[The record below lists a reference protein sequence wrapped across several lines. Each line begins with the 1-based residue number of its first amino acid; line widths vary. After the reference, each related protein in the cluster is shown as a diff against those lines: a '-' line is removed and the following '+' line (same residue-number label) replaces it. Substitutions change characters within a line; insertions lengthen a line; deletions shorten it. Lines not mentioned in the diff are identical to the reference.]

1 MKWIL
6 AMLLLLTVSCT
17 SKKDTD
23 GEQDTFSVGKYVYR
37 DDVNVIHVDENCPNL
52 LFGNDDHGH
61 KIYGKHLIDTL
72 EFTID
77 KPQYFRVCS
86 ICVSDEAY
94 SQLLNISNRN
104 QSVDTV
110 VTVYEDY
117 SDFPE

>member
-1 MKWIL
+1 
-6 AMLLLLTVSCT
+6 MLLLLTVSCT

-23 GEQDTFSVGKYVYR
+23 DERDTFAVGKYLYR
-37 DDVNVIHVDENCPNL
+37 DDINVIHADENCPNL

-94 SQLLNISNRN
+94 SQQIGRASCRER
-104 QSVDTV
+104 V
-110 VTVYEDY
+110 
-117 SDFPE
+117 